1 MCIRDRIKEA
11 NRFNAKYLIV
21 SGGGSKNKYI
31 IKLMQETFRGKLSTA
46 DHLNLNSDF
55 IESQAFAYLGI
66 RRIKDLPISFP
77 STTGVKYAVSGGK
90 VN

>member
-1 MCIRDRIKEA
+1 
-11 NRFNAKYLIV
+11 
-21 SGGGSKNKYI
+21 
-31 IKLMQETFRGKLSTA
+31 MQETFRGKLLTA
-46 DHLNLNSDF
+46 DHLNINPDF

-66 RRIKDLPISFP
+66 RSIKNLPISFP